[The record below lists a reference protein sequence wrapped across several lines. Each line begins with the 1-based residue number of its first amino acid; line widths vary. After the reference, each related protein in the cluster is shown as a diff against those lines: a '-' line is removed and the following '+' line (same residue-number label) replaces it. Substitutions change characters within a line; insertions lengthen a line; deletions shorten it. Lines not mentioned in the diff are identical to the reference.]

1 MTEPSDL
8 PSGENPDGAA
18 QVAGGEGFTAA
29 LGASLTQMLQFLDRA
44 NAPAARQEWYADAV
58 SDPQYPM
65 DLRRAFN
72 SYRRDEVF
80 EPGQL
85 VQWKPMMRN
94 RPYPSEGA
102 PAVVIRYLDPAP
114 RPDSHDLSEEHDIEV
129 GFLDG
134 EQSFLIFPTASAR
147 LTRWTE

>member
-8 PSGENPDGAA
+8 SGAENSNGAA
-18 QVAGGEGFTAA
+18 EAAGGEGFTAA

-44 NAPAARQEWYADAV
+44 NEPAMRQEWYADAV
-58 SDPQYPM
+58 SDPQYSA
-65 DLRRAFN
+65 DLRRAFS

-85 VQWKPMMRN
+85 VQWKPMLRN

-102 PAVVIRYLDPAP
+102 PAVVIRYLEPASQ
-114 RPDSHDLSEEHDIEV
+114 PDSPDLSEEHDIEL

-134 EQSFLIFPTASAR
+134 EQSFLVFPTASAR